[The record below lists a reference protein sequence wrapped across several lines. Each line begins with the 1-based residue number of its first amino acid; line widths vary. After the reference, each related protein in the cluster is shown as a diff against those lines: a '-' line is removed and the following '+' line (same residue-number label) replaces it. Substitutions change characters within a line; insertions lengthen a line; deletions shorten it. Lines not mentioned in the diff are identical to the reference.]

1 MTDLLDAG
9 PVLQGV
15 RVLDVTRL
23 LPGNYATLLLRG
35 LGAEVIKIEELHGD
49 GTRLAPPFTPQGESG
64 PHLVLNRGKQSV
76 AINLK
81 DARGRELLLELVA
94 TSQVLLDSFRPGVL
108 NRLGLSG
115 PELATANPD
124 LVHVSLNAFG
134 SGGPLET
141 IPAHDL
147 NSQAMAGIL
156 AQSVD
161 DTGRPSM
168 PGVPV
173 ADMAT
178 GLQAALAV
186 MAGLRAVSQR
196 PGGYR
201 AEVAM
206 LDAALSLTALS
217 SGHLAVAESRPHG
230 RDMLTGALACYGYY
244 QAADGHWLA
253 VGALEPKFFGR
264 LCELVGQ
271 PELAALQY
279 DMARQVELR
288 SALDEVF
295 ATADRAHWLDLLAH
309 EDTCVTAVNDIR
321 EALAEN
327 DPLVRGVVATA
338 QTGSGELFPVVR
350 AVPWIPEP
358 EPLVA
363 PAVGADTD
371 AVLGSLG
378 VGLEQVDEMRR
389 QGTVGGAS

>member
-1 MTDLLDAG
+1 MTDLLSAG

-15 RVLDVTRL
+15 RVLDLTRL

-35 LGAEVIKIEELHGD
+35 LGAEVVKVEELHGE

-64 PHLVLNRGKQSV
+64 PHLVLNRGKQSIS
-76 AINLK
+76 INLK
-81 DARGRELLLELVA
+81 DPEGRDLLLRLVA
-94 TSQVLLDSFRPGVL
+94 TSQALLDSFRPGVL
-108 NRLGLSG
+108 ERLGLSG
-115 PELATANPD
+115 SDLANANPD

-134 SGGPLET
+134 SGGPLQT
-141 IPAHDL
+141 VPAHDL

-161 DTGRPSM
+161 DSGRPAM

-206 LDAALSLTALS
+206 LDSALSLTALS
-217 SGHLAVAESRPHG
+217 SGHLAVAGSRPQA

-244 QAADGHWLA
+244 QAADGRWLA
-253 VGALEPKFFGR
+253 VGALEPKFFVR
-264 LCELVGQ
+264 VCELVGR
-271 PELAALQY
+271 PELAPLQY
-279 DMARQVELR
+279 DMDRQDELKA
-288 SALDEVF
+288 ALDEVF
-295 ATADRAHWLDLLAH
+295 AAADRAHWLELLGQ

-321 EALAEN
+321 EALGEQ
-327 DPLVRGVVATA
+327 DPIARGVVVAA
-338 QTGSGELFPVVR
+338 HSGDGEVFPVVS
-350 AVPWIPEP
+350 AVPWIPES

-363 PAVGADTD
+363 PAVGADTV
-371 AVLGSLG
+371 ALLSQLGIDS
-378 VGLEQVDEMRR
+378 EQVDELRR
-389 QGTVGGAS
+389 EGIVGGAS